1 MLADILILGAVTLVA
16 GLFALFS
23 ALSFVQL
30 PEQSGIYMQDRH

>member
-23 ALSFVQL
+23 ALSF
-30 PEQSGIYMQDRH
+30 MQFA

>member
-23 ALSFVQL
+23 ALSFMHL